1 MIARFRR
8 MAVKQHRDLAR
19 LVYIITDGTFG
30 YSGVYVRITA
40 AEIYRGWGGR
50 KKETEVYHFFFLPLY
65 TGTTE

>member
-1 MIARFRR
+1 

-40 AEIYRGWGGR
+40 AEIYRKGEER
-50 KKETEVYHFFFLPLY
+50 KKQKCIILFFFFAIIHRNNRVKSKNY
-65 TGTTE
+65 Q